1 MKNFL
6 IIVLVILAAGLA
18 YIFFT
23 KDDTPVVQKRD
34 TPLVLSASFVCK
46 DGSDFKAEFPDA
58 STVKIYSSNF
68 LILPLV
74 EGAGKRFENND
85 VTYVFAGEEV
95 TVTNKK
101 TNQTTTCEQLFDE
114 SDAPVNF
121 GDAGEGGGE
130 KQDVG
135 LIVTES
141 IIGKWQS
148 TDNKNYVFVREFR
161 ADGTLVNTEN
171 GKSAGLMQ

>member
-6 IIVLVILAAGLA
+6 IVVFVILAAGLA

-121 GDAGEGGGE
+121 GDAGEGGGG
-130 KQDVG
+130 KQDVA
-135 LIVTES
+135 LVVTEN
-141 IIGKWQS
+141 IVGKWQS
-148 TDNKNYVFVREFR
+148 SENQKFIREFR
-161 ADGTLVNTEN
+161 DDGTLVNTEN